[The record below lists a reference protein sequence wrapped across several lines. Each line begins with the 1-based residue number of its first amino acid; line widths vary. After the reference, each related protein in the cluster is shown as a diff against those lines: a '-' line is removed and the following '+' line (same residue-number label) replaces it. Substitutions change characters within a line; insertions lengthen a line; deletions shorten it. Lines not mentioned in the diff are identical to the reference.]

1 MSMTV
6 TQLVLVIF
14 ALIAMLWGLVTLYKA
29 LKKHPN
35 QGQETIEAHEIT
47 SQVNEENRIEGEIPT
62 DAAMSSTVS
71 PDVAGKDGLPI
82 LPRHQRPP
90 LDTTFKAEITP
101 DNPDGSVVLSADNT
115 ELELPESVNSSHSAN
130 PQVGDTVTFTKPTT
144 TTYTIHPQD
153 TPSQATYT
161 SESSQEQDDAFSMLA
176 SATETITPVVHT
188 FDENQLKKEA
198 FVENS
203 PLLDTHIQSQVAQ
216 EQDSP
221 LNNAEQNINI
231 SIFPN
236 QQFDRISG
244 QDILTLVDKYG
255 LKYGAMNMFH
265 RYEHK
270 DGTGMLW
277 FSMMMITEDGVMP
290 FDLIKLP
297 NQTMKGLV
305 LFLSLPHPKA
315 VQGFDSMISVA
326 GLMAHDLQATVYDET
341 GEPLNKENTQYL
353 REIAVQFGKNK
364 K

>member
-6 TQLVLVIF
+6 TQLVLIIF
-14 ALIAMLWGLVTLYKA
+14 ALIAMFWGLVTLYKA

-35 QGQETIEAHEIT
+35 QQQAGIEAQELPT
-47 SQVNEENRIEGEIPT
+47 QVNEQNRIEGEIAPAAPNTAPDFT
-62 DAAMSSTVS
+62 D
-71 PDVAGKDGLPI
+71 KDGLPI
-82 LPRHQRPP
+82 LPRHQRPQP
-90 LDTTFKAEITP
+90 DTTFKAEITP
-101 DNPDGSVVLSADNT
+101 DNPEGTVVLSADNT
-115 ELELPESVNSSHSAN
+115 ELQLTQTQAAH
-130 PQVGDTVTFTKPTT
+130 PQMNHTVGYTKPKTS
-144 TTYTIHPQD
+144 TYAIDSHQ
-153 TPSQATYT
+153 PS
-161 SESSQEQDDAFSMLA
+161 SSTDSLASLQEQDDAFSMLA

-198 FVENS
+198 FIENS
-203 PLLDTHIQSQVAQ
+203 PILDTHIQSQVAQ

-236 QQFDRISG
+236 QPSNRISG
-244 QDILTLVDKYG
+244 RDILTLVDKYG

-277 FSMMMITEDGVMP
+277 FSMMMINEEGVMP

-315 VQGFDSMISVA
+315 VQGFDSMMSVA

-341 GEPLNKENTQYL
+341 GEPLNKENTQNL